1 MVWRRAYF
9 IRLTCS
15 VTVQPLTTKAKRH
28 RIHVFDKWSIYM
40 KKPKKR
46 VFRTQIWNITLC
58 FFFDNSKGLS
68 VPSSTTMSLAPEAL
82 QVWSFEIMGLLAIS
96 KNLGFR
102 EANTEEGDPG
112 ILKSQFHEMF
122 GHPLR
127 CICWT
132 PKYKLIQGWQKRS
145 CSYYFILLRGGCQS
159 A

>member
-1 MVWRRAYF
+1 MVHLHEKTEETRFSDADMEHNF
-9 IRLTCS
+9 
-15 VTVQPLTTKAKRH
+15 
-28 RIHVFDKWSIYM
+28 M
-40 KKPKKR
+40 
-46 VFRTQIWNITLC
+46 

-127 CICWT
+127 CIC
-132 PKYKLIQGWQKRS
+132 
-145 CSYYFILLRGGCQS
+145 
-159 A
+159 